1 MKKQSKKQRNATR
14 PSEKTLE
21 QSGAL
26 DWTPMFQ
33 AFREA
38 FDWALDVAA
47 GLARDYP
54 EEVEAV
60 ERVRSFMH
68 KRVNGE
74 PAHVRVDDVLFTF
87 SLIIGA
93 IERDLGPVTNL
104 GPWFAA
110 PMRFPSVDELWNPPL
125 RRHVLMTIHP
135 RNRAFA

>member
-14 PSEKTLE
+14 PSDKTLE

-60 ERVRSFMH
+60 ERVRAFMH